1 MADAGQPDVSSLL
14 HIGAHVSLRCD
25 DGFVVT
31 LDPEKLCALERTD
44 EPPRHFQIRCVFVVH
59 PQRSHRPGHT
69 GHGHEKRVN
78 EAEFARSQGMVVK
91 YGDAGEVGRDTL
103 HQAIVSSL
111 GEQTATAADLVVG
124 LLHVW
129 ESNRLGCTPQGFL
142 GIYSHPYFCELDWH
156 ALYLQEIN
164 PPHVPPPNRVN
175 TDFSGEVAPAAM
187 IPGPVEAS
195 QQTKFERFGPSREVQ
210 PHPSEIAP

>member
-1 MADAGQPDVSSLL
+1 MAELRSADAGQPDVSSLL
-14 HIGAHVSLRCD
+14 HIGAHVSLRSD

-91 YGDAGEVGRDTL
+91 YGDVIELVRVA
-103 HQAIVSSL
+103 L
-111 GEQTATAADLVVG
+111 GEETLSLTRRTAAMNTACSRAVPRRRRARTRG
-124 LLHVW
+124 
-129 ESNRLGCTPQGFL
+129 SRGAASAFTP
-142 GIYSHPYFCELDWH
+142 
-156 ALYLQEIN
+156 
-164 PPHVPPPNRVN
+164 R
-175 TDFSGEVAPAAM
+175 
-187 IPGPVEAS
+187 
-195 QQTKFERFGPSREVQ
+195 
-210 PHPSEIAP
+210 